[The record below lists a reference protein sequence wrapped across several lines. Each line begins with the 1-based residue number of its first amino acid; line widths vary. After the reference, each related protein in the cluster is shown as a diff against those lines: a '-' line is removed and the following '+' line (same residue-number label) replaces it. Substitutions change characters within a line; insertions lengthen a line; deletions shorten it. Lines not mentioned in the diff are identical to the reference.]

1 MAADRHHSLSG
12 VNQMCGIAGL
22 AGPDAHWHQ
31 MTVKAMGIAQH
42 HRGPDGTMHAAS
54 SDGRAVLAMNTL
66 LIVDPLAHPGPYL
79 DRPSGVLM
87 AFNGEIYNYR
97 QQATAWGIEL
107 AEKETD
113 AHLVLKAWTKL
124 GPSCLDGL
132 DGMFAL
138 AVYDP
143 RVGKLFLARDRL
155 GEKPLYWRLDGGRLA
170 FASEVTTLIG
180 YGSAPLIV
188 RPEMLAIETPVGVD
202 TPFQGIQLLAPATLL
217 TFDVVTASLQQTT
230 WWRLEDRLPFA
241 GDYRHALAAFS
252 VVLAEQ
258 VPLRA
263 PCCDFALLLSGG
275 LDSSVLAYLM
285 RPPVCVTVSYPGQDR
300 LDESE
305 VAARIARDIGAELV
319 VVEPD
324 HIDFTKTLPHMMSA
338 LDYPM
343 GNASTFSEHMAYRK
357 VSDLGLKVVVGGL
370 GPDEFLMGYVR
381 HALVLFGPDAVLN
394 AGLDAYRPLAA
405 KLLHTAGQQLEPVES
420 VTRLILRGA
429 DPEMRLRDLVADAM
443 ERASGDLAR
452 GLTLADLATAWRP
465 LVMTSDKLASAHA
478 LERRS
483 PYLARDLVELSYR
496 LPVEHKI
503 ADPASG
509 KRILRD
515 AAKALG
521 LPLEVWG
528 SRDKLGFS
536 SPVPTWLNGSLA
548 AWADAQIRTALA
560 DAPASLRPL
569 LTGGLKPGGR
579 FDRTRMQALLA
590 AAWFSDQTVRA
601 AA

>member
-1 MAADRHHSLSG
+1 
-12 VNQMCGIAGL
+12 
-22 AGPDAHWHQ
+22 
-31 MTVKAMGIAQH
+31 MGRSQH
-42 HRGPDGTMHAAS
+42 YRGPDGTMHAAA

-79 DRPSGVLM
+79 DRESGVLL
-87 AFNGEIYNYR
+87 AFNGEIYNFR
-97 QQATAWGIEL
+97 QQSQAWGIPLVER
-107 AEKETD
+107 ESD
-113 AHLVLKAWTKL
+113 AHFVLRAWAKL

-143 RVGKLFLARDRL
+143 RVGRLFLARDRL

-170 FASEVTTLIG
+170 FASEVTTLTG
-180 YGSAPLIV
+180 YGSAPLV
-188 RPEMLAIETPVGVD
+188 LRPEMLAIETPVGVD
-202 TPFQGIQLLAPATLL
+202 TPFQGIQLLAPAILL
-217 TFDVVTASLQQTT
+217 SFDVSTGSLEQHT
-230 WWRLEDRLPFA
+230 WWRLEDRQPFD
-241 GDYRHALAAFS
+241 GDYTAALADYS
-252 VVLAEQ
+252 TVLAEK

-263 PCCDFALLLSGG
+263 PACDFALLLSGG

-285 RPPVCVTVSYPGQDR
+285 RPPVCVTVRYRGQDR
-300 LDESE
+300 LDESK
-305 VAARIARDIGAELV
+305 VAAVIARDIGAELV

-324 HIDFTKTLPHMMSA
+324 HLDFTTLLPHMMSA

-357 VSDLGLKVVVGGL
+357 VSDLGLKVAIGGL

-381 HALVLFGPDAVLN
+381 HALVLFGPDAVLG
-394 AGLDAYRPLAA
+394 AGLEAYRPLAA
-405 KLLHTAGQQLEPVES
+405 KLLHAAGQYLDPAEAVN
-420 VTRLILRGA
+420 RLALRGP
-429 DPEMRLRDLVADAM
+429 DPEGRIRGLVSDAM
-443 ERASGDLAR
+443 SRSGGDLAR
-452 GLTLADLATAWRP
+452 ALTLADLATAWRP
-465 LVMTSDKLASAHA
+465 LVMTSDKLASAYA

-483 PYLARDLVELSYR
+483 PYLARELVELSYR

-503 ADPASG
+503 ADPAAG

-521 LPLEVWG
+521 LPREVWG
-528 SRDKLGFS
+528 SRDKLGFA
-536 SPVPTWLNGSLA
+536 SPVPAWLNGPLA
-548 AWADAQIRTALA
+548 AWADAQIHTALA
-560 DAPASLRPL
+560 EAPASFRPL
-569 LTGGLKPGGR
+569 LEGGLKSGGR

-590 AAWFSDQTVRA
+590 AAWFSDQMVRA